1 MADTED
7 QLPRF
12 DTFTKAEREAQNIV
26 EANVALHADCAQNF
40 RIYVQNLPL
49 AERRKLVK
57 TLIVGNGSFAEELKE
72 LAFFAT
78 NTP

>member
-40 RIYVQNLPL
+40 RIYV
-49 AERRKLVK
+49 RKLVK